1 MSFPKAFLDELK
13 GRIRVSEV
21 VGRKVKLTRRGREF
35 VGLSPFSNEKSP
47 SFTVNDDKQFYHCF
61 SSGEHGD
68 VIKFLEKT
76 ENLSFIEA
84 VEQLAAE
91 AGMEMPKRD
100 PFVAERDK
108 QKASLVDVM
117 EMAAS
122 FFEQQLRSEAGKEAL
137 RYLIR
142 RGLSDETIREFRLG
156 FSPNSRTALISYLR
170 AKDITLSQME
180 EAGLV
185 ISGPDIQQPYDR
197 FRNRVMFPISDA
209 RGRTI
214 GFGGRTLDPDG
225 KPKYL
230 NSPETPLFHKG
241 DMLFNFV
248 RARKPSFESGTVL
261 VVEGYMDAISL
272 YAAGVKNVVAA
283 LGTAITERQ
292 VSELWRL
299 APEPVICL
307 DGDAA
312 GARAAGRLMDRT
324 LPLLK
329 SGYALR
335 FAYLPAGQDPD
346 DFVKANGA
354 DGVAALVYGA
364 KSFADALYE
373 RETNGAS
380 IDTPERKAGL
390 SRRFDELVATIEDR
404 TVQRFYRQLFNI
416 RLSSLFWN
424 YDRKNFSLARVNSA
438 SETPSKIKDLEE
450 ERILLGTLVEHPEI
464 FDVNHDIIQETY
476 FASPAHVN
484 FRDELIR
491 ILVLPGVSE
500 IATFY
505 EQIADG
511 FFLLLDL
518 IHGEAVPEKGLPRG
532 HQFYKRFP
540 IAKLRPDTEFMEA
553 CILHFIDVQRLKA
566 IVAHKNE
573 VAVEYENDV
582 SEENHRRFVG
592 LLAEIE
598 ALKSRLAL
606 DAMHLMEQAS
616 KLRVMKDSQF
626 QAKYRSSAK
635 ALEGHFA

>member
-84 VEQLAAE
+84 VERLVAE
-91 AGMEMPKRD
+91 AGMEMPERD
-100 PFVAERDK
+100 PFIAEK
-108 QKASLVDVM
+108 EKKKASLVDVM
-117 EMAAS
+117 EMAAE
-122 FFEQQLRSEAGKEAL
+122 FFERQLRSDSGKEAH

-142 RGLSDETIREFRLG
+142 RGLSEETIKEFRLG
-156 FSPNSRTALISYLR
+156 FSLNSRTALISHM
-170 AKDITLSQME
+170 KSMGVTLSQME

-185 ISGPDIQQPYDR
+185 ISGPDIQEPYDR

-214 GFGGRTLDPDG
+214 GFGGRTLDPEG

-241 DMLFNFV
+241 DVLFNFV
-248 RARKPSFESGTVL
+248 RARKPAFDTGTVL

-312 GARAAGRLMDRT
+312 GARAAGRLIDRT

-335 FAYLPAGQDPD
+335 FAYLPSGQDPD
-346 DFVKANGA
+346 DFVKANGS
-354 DGVAALVYGA
+354 DGIATLVYGA

-373 RETNGAS
+373 RETGGAQ

-390 SRRFDELVATIEDR
+390 SRRFDELIAVIEDR

-416 RLSSLFWN
+416 RLSRLFWS
-424 YDRKNFSLARVNSA
+424 YDRENFSLARMSMA
-438 SETPSKIKDLEE
+438 SETPTRVKELEE
-450 ERILLGTLVEHPEI
+450 ERILLGALVEHPDI
-464 FDVNHDIIQETY
+464 FDLNQDIIQETY
-476 FASPAHVN
+476 FASPIHAR
-484 FRDELIR
+484 FRNELIR
-491 ILVLPGVSE
+491 ILVLPGVTE

-505 EQIADG
+505 EEIDDG
-511 FFLLLDL
+511 FFVL
-518 IHGEAVPEKGLPRG
+518 
-532 HQFYKRFP
+532 
-540 IAKLRPDTEFMEA
+540 
-553 CILHFIDVQRLKA
+553 
-566 IVAHKNE
+566 
-573 VAVEYENDV
+573 
-582 SEENHRRFVG
+582 
-592 LLAEIE
+592 
-598 ALKSRLAL
+598 
-606 DAMHLMEQAS
+606 
-616 KLRVMKDSQF
+616 
-626 QAKYRSSAK
+626 
-635 ALEGHFA
+635 

>member
-1 MSFPKAFLDELK
+1 MSFPKGFLDELK
-13 GRIRVSEV
+13 GRIRVSDV
-21 VGRKVKLTRRGREF
+21 VGRKVKLRRQGREF
-35 VGLSPFSNEKSP
+35 IGLSPFTNEKSP

-84 VEQLAAE
+84 VERLAAE
-91 AGMEMPKRD
+91 AGMEMPERD
-100 PFVAERDK
+100 PFVAEREK
-108 QKASLVDVM
+108 KKASLVDVM
-117 EMAAS
+117 EMAAD
-122 FFEQQLRSEAGKEAL
+122 FYEQQLRSDAGREAL
-137 RYLIR
+137 RYLVR
-142 RGLSDETIREFRLG
+142 RGLSEETIREFRLG
-156 FSPNSRTALISYLR
+156 FSPNSRTALISHLKS
-170 AKDITLSQME
+170 KDITLSQME
-180 EAGLV
+180 EAGLI

-197 FRNRVMFPISDA
+197 FRNRVMFPISDT

-241 DMLFNFV
+241 DTLFNFV
-248 RARKPSFESGTVL
+248 RARKSSFDTGTVL

-312 GARAAGRLMDRT
+312 GARAAGKLMDRT

-354 DGVAALVYGA
+354 DGVAGLVYGA

-373 RETNGAS
+373 RETNGAP

-390 SRRFDELVATIEDR
+390 SKRFDELVATIEDR

-416 RLSSLFWN
+416 RLSRLFWN
-424 YDRKNFSLARVNSA
+424 YDRENFSLSRMNMA
-438 SETPSKIKDLEE
+438 SETPTKVKELEE
-450 ERILLGTLVEHPEI
+450 ERILLGALVEHPDI
-464 FDVNHDIIQETY
+464 FDLNQELIQETY
-476 FASPAHVN
+476 FASPAHAN
-484 FRDELIR
+484 FRNELIR
-491 ILVLPGVSE
+491 ILVLPGVTE

-518 IHGEAVPEKGLPRG
+518 VHGEAVPEKGLPRG

-540 IAKLRPDTEFMEA
+540 IAKLRPDNEFMEA
-553 CILHFIDVQRLKA
+553 CILHFVDVQRLKS
-566 IVAHKNE
+566 IIAHKNE
-573 VAVEYENDV
+573 VAADYENDV

-598 ALKSRLAL
+598 GAKSRLAL
-606 DAMHLMEQAS
+606 DAMLLMEQAS
-616 KLRVMKDSQF
+616 RLRVMRDSQF
-626 QAKYRSSAK
+626 QDKYRSSAK
-635 ALEGHFA
+635 ALDARVG